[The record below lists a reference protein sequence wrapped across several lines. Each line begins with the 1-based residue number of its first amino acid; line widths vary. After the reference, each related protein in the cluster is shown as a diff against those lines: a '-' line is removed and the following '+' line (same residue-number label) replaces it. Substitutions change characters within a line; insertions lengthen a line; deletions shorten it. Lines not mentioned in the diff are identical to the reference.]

1 MSDVAQKV
9 DVICLFPQIIESVI
23 SCGVTGG
30 AVEKKL
36 LEVKCWNPRD
46 YTEDRHRTVDDK
58 PYGGGPGMV
67 LMAKP
72 LSTTLEQIK
81 KQAGASSK
89 VIYMSPQGQA
99 VTQPMLQGI
108 INTREV
114 IIIAGRYEGI
124 DERFIDAEVDEE
136 WSLGDYV
143 LSGGELA
150 AAVVI
155 DAIARLLPG
164 AVGDS
169 ESVQQDSFMQ
179 GLLDYPQYS
188 RPKEFQGC
196 EIPKVLL
203 SGDHEAIRRWRL
215 QQSLIRTFKRRPD
228 LLQMYKMSTEE
239 QGLLDEFLVNEGK

>member
-1 MSDVAQKV
+1 
-9 DVICLFPQIIESVI
+9 
-23 SCGVTGG
+23 
-30 AVEKKL
+30 
-36 LEVKCWNPRD
+36 
-46 YTEDRHRTVDDK
+46 
-58 PYGGGPGMV
+58 
-67 LMAKP
+67 
-72 LSTTLEQIK
+72 
-81 KQAGASSK
+81 
-89 VIYMSPQGQA
+89 MSPQGHA
-99 VTQPMLQGI
+99 VTQPMLQSV
-108 INTREV
+108 INTQKV
-114 IIIAGRYEGI
+114 ILIAGRYEGI

-169 ESVQQDSFMQ
+169 DSIQQDSFMQ

-188 RPKEFQGC
+188 RPKEFQGRK
-196 EIPKVLL
+196 IPQVLL

-228 LLQMYKMSTEE
+228 LLQMYKMNAEE
-239 QGLLDEFLVNEGK
+239 QGLLLSLIHI